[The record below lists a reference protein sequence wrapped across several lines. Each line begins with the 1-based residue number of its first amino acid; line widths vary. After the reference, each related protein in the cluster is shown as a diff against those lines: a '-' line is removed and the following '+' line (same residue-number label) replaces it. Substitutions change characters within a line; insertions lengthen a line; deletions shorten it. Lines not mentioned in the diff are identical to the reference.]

1 MESSTTDIRTEY
13 IVWRDMAAYHSD
25 CVGTYWITTRDK
37 QQKELESMA
46 KIAELQRTVANKLK
60 KLHASLAKAATEEAN
75 RPLPPIM
82 EPFYGNGENIPQ
94 PAINEERPSEEATQT
109 QQE

>member
-60 KLHASLAKAATEEAN
+60 KLHASLAKAAEEVN
-75 RPLPPIM
+75 RPPQPTM
-82 EPFYGNGENIPQ
+82 EPFYGTGENIPL
-94 PAINEERPSEEATQT
+94 PAINEEGASEETLQT